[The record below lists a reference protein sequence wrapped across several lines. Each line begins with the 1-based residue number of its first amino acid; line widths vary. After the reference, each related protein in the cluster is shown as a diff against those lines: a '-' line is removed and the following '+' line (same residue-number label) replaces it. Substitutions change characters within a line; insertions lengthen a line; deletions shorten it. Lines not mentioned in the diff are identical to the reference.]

1 MIKRVANI
9 TKKIV
14 ILSLISL
21 IAIPQLTMALTFN
34 PNFIISDNDLTNSD
48 SMSVSRIQ
56 SFLDSKGA
64 LGSYVTVD
72 PWGNNKSAA
81 QVINDAGTYWGISP
95 EYLLVRMQI
104 EQSLITDPT
113 LAVKQYDWATGYG
126 VCDSCSKSDPQV
138 IQFKGFF
145 NQVNWAAKALQG
157 DYYLGGLA
165 TRGTTISGWAPGI
178 TKTIT
183 DTFGTFNVTPANNA
197 TAVMYTYTP
206 HVYNANYNVWYYWNK
221 WFTKNYPDGSLL
233 QVEGEDGVFLIQQG
247 KKRPFY
253 SKSALVT
260 RFDLSKI
267 ILVSPSDI
275 EAYETGKPI
284 RFPNYSLIKSSETG
298 RAYLIDGDYRRYIE
312 SPEVFRQI
320 GFNPEE
326 IIEATES
333 ELNDYTWGN
342 NININ
347 SIHPTGVLLQ
357 SKENGGISYVENGV
371 RHSIW
376 APEILK
382 SRFSNRTSVVVE
394 QATIDQYKRGGNIL
408 FKDGE
413 LITSPGSRSVFI
425 ISNGKRRPVVSADA
439 FNSLSFKWEN
449 LIRTSDKAL
458 EIHPLGDPIG
468 LE

>member
-1 MIKRVANI
+1 MIKRVAKI
-9 TKKIV
+9 TKKLV
-14 ILSLISL
+14 IITLISL
-21 IAIPQLTMALTFN
+21 IAVPQITLALTFN
-34 PNFIISDNDLTNSD
+34 PNFIISDNDLTNSS

-56 SFLDSKGA
+56 SFLDGKGT
-64 LGSYVTVD
+64 LGSYVTLD
-72 PWGNNKSAA
+72 PWGNEKTAA
-81 QVINDAGTYWGISP
+81 QVISDAGSYWNISP

-126 VCDSCSKSDPQV
+126 VCDSCSKSDPNV
-138 IQFKGFF
+138 IKFKGFF
-145 NQVNWAAKALQG
+145 NQVNWAARALQG

-183 DTFGTFNVTPANNA
+183 DTFGTFEVTPVNNA

-233 QVEGEDGVFLIQQG
+233 QAEGDSGVFLIQQN

-253 SKSALVT
+253 SRTALVT
-260 RFDLSKI
+260 RFDISKI
-267 ILVSPSDI
+267 IIVSPSDL
-275 EAYETGKPI
+275 EAYETGRPI
-284 RFPNYSLIKSSETG
+284 RFPNYSLIRSTDSG
-298 RAYLIDGDYRRYIE
+298 RVFLIDGDNRRYIE

-326 IIEATES
+326 IVEATES
-333 ELNDYTWGN
+333 ELSDYIWGD

-347 SIHPTGVLLQ
+347 SIYPTGVLLQ

-376 APEILK
+376 SKEIYQ
-382 SRFSNRTSVVVE
+382 SRFSNKSPVVVE
-394 QATIDQYKRGGNIL
+394 QATIDQYDRGDNIL
-408 FKDGE
+408 FQDGE
-413 LITSPGSRSVFI
+413 LVTSSGTHSVFI
-425 ISNGKRRPVVSADA
+425 ISNGKRRPIASADA
-439 FNSLSFKWEN
+439 FNSLGFKWSN
-449 LIRTSDKAL
+449 LIRTTDKAL
-458 EIHPLGDPIG
+458 FIHPLGESIG
-468 LE
+468 LK